1 MGEMIKVS
9 MPKWGLSMVQ
19 GTVSDWLVD
28 EGDQVEKGQEI
39 VEIETDKIS
48 NVLESPGSGFLRR
61 ITAHSGE
68 SLPVAALLGVIADDG
83 ASEDEINSFIE
94 REQAEAENLATEAS
108 DPLTVIKSFEW
119 NSLNIRYIDS
129 GEGDNPLICLHGF
142 GGDKITGNSTWRLLP
157 LTEES

>member
-48 NVLESPGSGFLRR
+48 NVLESPGSGFY
-61 ITAHSGE
+61 GE
-68 SLPVAALLGVIADDG
+68 L
-83 ASEDEINSFIE
+83 
-94 REQAEAENLATEAS
+94 Q
-108 DPLTVIKSFEW
+108 
-119 NSLNIRYIDS
+119 
-129 GEGDNPLICLHGF
+129 LIL
-142 GGDKITGNSTWRLLP
+142 
-157 LTEES
+157 